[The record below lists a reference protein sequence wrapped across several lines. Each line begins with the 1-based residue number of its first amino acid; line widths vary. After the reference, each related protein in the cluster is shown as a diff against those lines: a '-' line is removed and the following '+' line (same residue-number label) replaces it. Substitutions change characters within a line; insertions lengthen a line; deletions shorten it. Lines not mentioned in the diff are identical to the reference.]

1 QPEEQPE
8 VQLEEQPEEQPE
20 VQLEEQTGLLATAGR
35 NFIQLKS
42 VGKYVFILNER
53 LISLSREEC
62 ETSKL
67 QEQEFIDADRSTR
80 REMVLN
86 FGDFVSKRPELVN
99 LFFGIPLHVQLLQYL
114 GKDIKV
120 KTDDHNII
128 EGTLFE
134 ADEGKI
140 QVENRNG
147 PIEIDLNQIC
157 FLEITSIL

>member
-1 QPEEQPE
+1 M
-8 VQLEEQPEEQPE
+8 
-20 VQLEEQTGLLATAGR
+20 
-35 NFIQLKS
+35 
-42 VGKYVFILNER
+42 NER